1 MNTKIVLGTAAA
13 RGVEQT
19 PLMLDMAQI
28 GKLLVCADDTKARH
42 GALRQIVRGNRI
54 DENGNPTTKNHL
66 AFRRGSTIWH
76 VRDAADATGARW
88 RIINAKNPDSI
99 TEFLDDLT
107 GEYDRRTA
115 LASMDGL
122 TEEDALFVV
131 INNLGDI
138 VRVIDRWET
147 QGLLQCFGPGDTDYP
162 AHGIYLIAGLDI
174 DTLGFLGK
182 KRFQLYNCLDHFSV
196 AMMVGDE
203 LTGDKKR
210 TVCDFFG
217 ERVGT
222 MIADGTATQNAGF
235 LIDFINHPT
244 PFVYQAR

>member
-13 RGVEQT
+13 RGLEQT
-19 PLMLDMAQI
+19 PLMLDMARV
-28 GKLLVCADDTKARH
+28 GKLIVCSDDVRRRRA
-42 GALRQIVRGNRI
+42 ALSQIVHGYVNGVRH
-54 DENGNPTTKNHL
+54 DEYNMK
-66 AFRRGSTIWH
+66 RRDGSTVWFVCPGENFENEKTRTINN
-76 VRDAADATGARW
+76 ATETD
-88 RIINAKNPDSI
+88 IYN
-99 TEFLDDLT
+99 FLDELAA
-107 GEYDRRTA
+107 EYERRTA
-115 LASMDGL
+115 HASMDGG
-122 TEEDALFVV
+122 TPDDALFVV
-131 INNLGDI
+131 IDNLGDI
-138 VRVIDRWET
+138 VRLIDRCET